1 MFETVLIANRGAIA
15 CRIAEVL
22 RARGIRS
29 IAVYSEADA
38 GMPHVRAADE
48 AVCIGPAPARESYLD
63 GARIIAVAV
72 ERGADAIH
80 PGYGFLAENA
90 GFARA
95 CAAAGV
101 VFVGPSPEAM
111 EAMGDKAAA
120 RKAAVAA
127 GVPVVPGSSGPLHD
141 PAEAAEVAERVGY
154 PVVVKAAAGGGGIGM
169 VKVKK
174 AEKLEKALA
183 RAGEV
188 AARSFG
194 DDTVY
199 IERYLEGARH
209 VEVQLL
215 CDREGHCVHLF
226 ERECSVQRRHQKVI
240 EEAPSPFVAE
250 RPALRQR
257 LVEEALSLARGIGYE
272 GAGTVEFLVTPTSRP
287 EGGDRAAST
296 EPTSRPEGGDGAAST
311 PIAEGEH
318 FFIEM
323 NTRLQVE
330 HAVTVAVTGVDII
343 GWQLDIAAGA
353 PLTLDQG
360 SVEVTGAAVE
370 CRVYAEDPLRRFLP
384 QPGHITGFEA
394 PEGPGIHVMSAVE
407 AGSEVTPYY
416 DPMLAKLIVHGASR
430 DEALARTRAALEGF
444 SVTGIKT
451 NLALLRDVAA
461 HPVMAAGQCDTVWLE
476 AYAKERARARAEAE
490 G

>member
-22 RARGIRS
+22 RSRGIRS
-29 IAVYSEADA
+29 VAVYSEADA
-38 GMPHVRAADE
+38 DMPHRHAADE

-63 GARIIAVAV
+63 GARIIATAL
-72 ERGADAIH
+72 ECGADAIH

-95 CAAAGV
+95 CAQAGV
-101 VFVGPSPEAM
+101 VFIGPSPEVI

-120 RKAAVAA
+120 RQAAVAA
-127 GVPVVPGSSGPLHD
+127 GVPVVPGSPGPLHD
-141 PAEAAEVAERVGY
+141 PAEAARVAERVGY

-174 AEKLEKALA
+174 PEKLDKALG
-183 RAGEV
+183 RAGEL

-215 CDREGHCVHLF
+215 CDREGHGVHLF
-226 ERECSVQRRHQKVI
+226 ERECSIQRRHQKVI
-240 EEAPSPFVAE
+240 EEAPSPFVAS
-250 RPALRQR
+250 RPELRAR
-257 LVEEALSLARGIGYE
+257 LVEAALRLAREIRYE
-272 GAGTVEFLVTPTSRP
+272 NAGTVEFLVTP
-287 EGGDRAAST
+287 GG
-296 EPTSRPEGGDGAAST
+296 EL
-311 PIAEGEH
+311 

-343 GWQLDIAAGA
+343 GWQLDIAAGE
-353 PLTLDQG
+353 PLTLAQSD
-360 SVEVTGAAVE
+360 VELRGAAVE
-370 CRVYAEDPLRRFLP
+370 CRLYAEDPLR
-384 QPGHITGFEA
+384 
-394 PEGPGIHVMSAVE
+394 
-407 AGSEVTPYY
+407 
-416 DPMLAKLIVHGASR
+416 
-430 DEALARTRAALEGF
+430 
-444 SVTGIKT
+444 
-451 NLALLRDVAA
+451 
-461 HPVMAAGQCDTVWLE
+461 
-476 AYAKERARARAEAE
+476 
-490 G
+490 